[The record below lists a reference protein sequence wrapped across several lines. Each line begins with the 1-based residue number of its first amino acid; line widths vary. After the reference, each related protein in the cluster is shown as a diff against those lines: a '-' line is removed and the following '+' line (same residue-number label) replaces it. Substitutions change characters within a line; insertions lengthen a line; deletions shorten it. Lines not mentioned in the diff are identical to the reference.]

1 MPLAS
6 GAAGGTGP
14 GALDAAVLR
23 IFDGRGASVGLGFLI
38 TPERALT
45 CAHVISAAL
54 GLPDGV
60 EPAADV
66 LINVDLP
73 LLPPPGGDGSQV
85 TARVEH
91 WVPPR
96 SSPIG
101 DVAVLRLSAPLP
113 GGRPI
118 RLVEAQDV
126 WGHPVRTFGFPAG
139 RPGGVWHSGVLRARQ
154 ANGWVQADL
163 ATNGYRIS
171 RGFSGG
177 PVWDEQL
184 VGVIGMV
191 AVAEAGEP
199 PAGYLIPTDG
209 LLSAWVPL
217 RELALPP
224 SPFRGLSHFQEA
236 DAPVFHGRRSES
248 SALADLVARERWTA
262 LVGPSGSG
270 KSSLAMAGAVP
281 LLRASGASVLDLRP
295 DSGSSPLAALAA
307 ALLSLLESDLSET
320 DRILRIPAMT
330 GWLKEP
336 QGLADV
342 VPFLLRRH
350 GSRQLVLIVDQFE
363 ELLQLGP
370 VAVDELAGV
379 LFDDSLP
386 GTVRVLVTVR
396 ADFLETALAHPRLG
410 PFVRRQIYALGP
422 LSREQLRE
430 IITAPI
436 TSVPGVRY
444 EPHLADRI
452 LADTG
457 TEPGA
462 LPLLGLTLDLLWQN
476 QAGGLLTHQVY
487 EELGGVAG
495 ALSRHADEVWAR
507 NVPAKDEAAA
517 RRLFTQ
523 LIRIPA
529 GTSAATR
536 RMASRADL
544 GEDEWRI
551 AQQLATTRLLV
562 TALSAESTQTV
573 ELAHEALITGWDKL
587 ADWVAQDRAFL
598 VWRESLRHD
607 RDRWERAARTAE
619 LLPTTTLLAGGRQWL
634 PDHDRDLNTAEHAYL
649 EAGRTYRRSRTR
661 KRRALFCGTAVI
673 AVLALVFGTLF
684 VSARQQSRERESLAT
699 SRALTQAS
707 QDAASVD
714 PVRSVMLALAA
725 YQTSPT
731 QEARNQLLRT
741 YVANSDKDRVLSGLL
756 GTVQRFQTSRDG
768 NVVLATSKLGKAM
781 LFVHAVTGTVRS
793 EQVPATG
800 QVLYP
805 MVSADGKRAGYAQ
818 EDGKAAWFSV
828 DADAVQ
834 PVGQVHTLPDAPGAA
849 TGSDKSA
856 ITAMSLDGTMIV
868 SRVQDRLVWWNLDSN
883 TVGGSVPAPTYT
895 AFDLSFGADNRA
907 LLVQV
912 AGPERQHIFG
922 LIAIDLATGATRTVV
937 SRADSF
943 GLSGDRTSVV
953 VCRKES
959 GQTALSRLRVSDGVQ
974 QGQQYREQDQ
984 RYKTDLCSLGT
995 GNVDTT
1001 GHRVA
1006 LWYPDARRVVD
1017 LDRGK
1022 VVSLIPDDGHGDG
1035 SRLVSGAGGRLFNAE
1050 SRGSLISYT
1059 ELPAG
1064 DQVLDVSQQALTD
1077 DASRTVSVLAD
1088 GSSLQLRPSG
1098 ADGYRIL
1105 AEAPRPKPYWKPEH
1119 NDLLRFT
1126 RDGRLFADREGV
1138 NVVSVRDAATLRQTA
1153 AITAASPPPT
1163 RGQAPPP
1170 ILGGG
1175 NTSPKWDFS
1184 YFFDPRGNLLTV
1196 SGTQVEQW
1204 DPHTGS
1210 RLAHFDIK
1218 TLLPH
1223 SGPQGPAEIL
1233 VGPCPAPNTVFV
1245 ITLGDPV
1252 IRIVD
1257 IITGRTTDTVKTTDD
1272 VLAVQFDPSGRYF
1285 ALMRR
1290 GSVVELW
1297 RRHPLRRELGP
1308 FRSLGEDSADRWTAR
1323 FLDGDGRYL
1332 IAANNTVRTYRV
1344 GDRSYQDSY
1353 EFGPLPTSDLEHPYW
1368 FLDSSKDGKTLIYAD
1383 PNGLG
1388 GTLALD
1394 PAAWQRELCR
1404 TIGSREFT
1412 ADERA
1417 SLPVHVPASQVC
1429 PSR

>member
-1 MPLAS
+1 MAS

-14 GALDAAVLR
+14 GALDTAVLR
-23 IFDGRGASVGLGFLI
+23 ICDGRGASVGLGFLV
-38 TPERALT
+38 TAERALT
-45 CAHVISAAL
+45 CAHVVSAAL
-54 GLPDGV
+54 GLPEGV
-60 EPAADV
+60 EPAADA

-73 LLPPPGGDGSQV
+73 LLSPSGGDGPQV
-85 TARVEH
+85 AARVEH

-96 SSPIG
+96 SSTTG

-113 GGRPI
+113 GGWPI

-163 ATNGYRIS
+163 AANGYRIS

-209 LLSAWVPL
+209 LLSAWPPL

-248 SALADLVARERWTA
+248 GELADLVARERWTA

-270 KSSLAMAGAVP
+270 KSSLAMAGVVP

-307 ALLSLLESDLSET
+307 ALLSLLEPDLSET

-363 ELLQLGP
+363 ELLQLGL
-370 VAVDELAGV
+370 VATDELAGV

-386 GTVRVLVTVR
+386 GTVRVLITVR
-396 ADFLETALAHPRLG
+396 ADFLEAALAHPRLG
-410 PFVRRQIYALGP
+410 PFVRRQVYALGP
-422 LSREQLRE
+422 LSHEQLRD
-430 IITAPI
+430 IITVPV

-462 LPLLGLTLDLLWQN
+462 LPLLGFTLDLLWQN
-476 QAGGLLTHQVY
+476 QAGGLLTHQAY
-487 EELGGVAG
+487 EELGGIAG
-495 ALSRHADEVWAR
+495 ALSTHADEVWAR
-507 NVPAKDEAAA
+507 NVPAKDEVAA
-517 RRLFTQ
+517 RRLFTR
-523 LIRIPA
+523 LIRIPT
-529 GTSAATR
+529 GTTAATR
-536 RMASRADL
+536 RMASRTDL

-551 AQQLATTRLLV
+551 AQQLAATRLLV
-562 TALSAESTQTV
+562 TALSAEGTQTV
-573 ELAHEALITGWDKL
+573 ELAHEALITGWRKL
-587 ADWVAQDRAFL
+587 ADWVTQDRAFL

-607 RDRWERAARTAE
+607 RDRWEHAARTPE
-619 LLPTTTLLAGGRQWL
+619 LLPTTTLLAGSRQWL
-634 PDHDRDLNTAEHAYL
+634 PERDRDLNTAEHAYL
-649 EAGRTYRRSRTR
+649 EAGRAYRRSRTR
-661 KRRALFCGTAVI
+661 KSRALVSGTAIIV
-673 AVLALVFGTLF
+673 VLALVFGTLF
-684 VSARQQSRERESLAT
+684 VSARQQSEEREALAT

-714 PVRSVMLALAA
+714 PVRSTMLALAA

-741 YVANSDKDRVLSGLL
+741 YVANSGKDRVLSGLL

-793 EQVPATG
+793 EQVPSTG
-800 QVLYP
+800 QVLYT
-805 MVSADGKRAGYAQ
+805 MVSADGKRAGYVQ
-818 EDGKAAWFSV
+818 EDGKASWFSV

-834 PVGQVHTLPDAPGAA
+834 PVGQVHKLPDAPGAA

-856 ITAMSLDGTMIV
+856 HSSMSLDGTMIV

-883 TVGGSVPAPTYT
+883 TLGGSVPAPTYT
-895 AFDLSFGADNRA
+895 AFDLSIGADNRT

-912 AGPERQHIFG
+912 AGPEKQHIYG
-922 LIAIDLATGATRTVV
+922 LIAIDTATGATRTVV
-937 SRADSF
+937 SQADAF

-959 GQTALSRLRVSDGVQ
+959 SQTALSLLRISDSVQ
-974 QGQQYREQDQ
+974 QGQPYREQDQ
-984 RYKTDLCSLGT
+984 RYKTDLCTLGT
-995 GNVDTT
+995 GDVDTT
-1001 GHRVA
+1001 GHQVA
-1006 LWYPDARRVVD
+1006 LWYADARRVVD

-1022 VVSLIPDDGHGDG
+1022 VVSRVPDDGQGYG
-1035 SRLVSGAGGRLFNAE
+1035 SRLVSGAGGKLFNAE
-1050 SRGSLISYT
+1050 SRGSLISYS

-1064 DQVLDVSQQALTD
+1064 DQILDVGKDALTD
-1077 DASRTVSVLAD
+1077 DGSRMVLVLAD

-1098 ADGYRIL
+1098 ADSYRIL
-1105 AEAPRPKPYWKPEH
+1105 AEAPRPKPYWKP
-1119 NDLLRFT
+1119 DDSDVLAFS
-1126 RDGRLFADREGV
+1126 RDGSLLADREGV
-1138 NVVSVRDAATLRQTA
+1138 NVVSVREASTLRQTA

-1163 RGQAPPP
+1163 RGEATPP
-1170 ILGGG
+1170 ILGGSS
-1175 NTSPKWDFS
+1175 TPAKWDFS
-1184 YFFDPRGNLLTV
+1184 YFFDPSGNLLTV

-1204 DPHTGS
+1204 DLHTGK
-1210 RLAHFDIK
+1210 RLAHVDIK
-1218 TLLPH
+1218 TLLPQN
-1223 SGPQGPAEIL
+1223 GPQGPPETLI
-1233 VGPCPAPNTVFV
+1233 GSYPAPNKVSV

-1257 IITGRTTDTVKTTDD
+1257 VTTGRTTDTVRTTDD
-1272 VLAVQFDPSGRYF
+1272 VLSVQFDRSGRYF

-1297 RRHPLRRELGP
+1297 RRDPLRRELGP
-1308 FRSLGEDSADRWTAR
+1308 FRSLGEDDTTRWTAR

-1332 IAANNTVRTYRV
+1332 IAANNTVRTYRI
-1344 GDRSYQDSY
+1344 GERAYQDSY
-1353 EFGPLPTSDLEHPYW
+1353 EFGAPPTSDLEHLYW
-1368 FLDSSKDGKTLIYAD
+1368 FLDASTDGKTLLYAD
-1383 PNGLG
+1383 PKGMG

-1394 PAAWQRELCR
+1394 PAAWQRDLCR
-1404 TIGSREFT
+1404 IIGSREFT

-1417 SLPVHVPASQVC
+1417 SLPVRVPANPVC
-1429 PSR
+1429 PGR